1 MPSALML
8 PLSLAALMTQVM
20 AEADAD
26 PLTLILAPGGW
37 SLPTGHYYPGSDSA
51 PSQHQTFLNP
61 QGHPAVVQQQRN
73 LANFPRFTEPARIQP
88 HSQFFLKLGETLPV
102 TQSLV
107 PGLLNEN
114 YNKEGSVLTQ
124 NGWIQPSRGVASN
137 VGANQQ
143 LPTVFSPI
151 PLRGN
156 INSNTVINRGISHT
170 IRNDQNLIGNNRK
183 NTNDR
188 FINSNSNR
196 NPIIRD
202 HNSNSR
208 QSKYNCSSDGIF
220 PDQNSDCQRYY
231 ICQRNQVISYR
242 QQKQRQNCKII
253 SKVWEFDCGLGQLY
267 DASQG
272 ACAPAYTVDNWC
284 NVPNTVNYGP
294 GTSSY
299 NPGSKIV
306 VDMSG
311 ILC

>member
-8 PLSLAALMTQVM
+8 TLSMAALMTQVM

-26 PLTLILAPGGW
+26 PLTLILAPW
-37 SLPTGHYYPGSDSA
+37 SLPPGHYYPGSD
-51 PSQHQTFLNP
+51 QTFLNP

-73 LANFPRFTEPARIQP
+73 LANFPRITEPARIQP
-88 HSQFFLKLGETLPV
+88 HSQLFLKLGETLPV

-114 YNKEGSVLTQ
+114 YNKEGSVLSQ
-124 NGWIQPSRGVASN
+124 NGLIQPSRGVASN

-183 NTNDR
+183 NMNDR
-188 FINSNSNR
+188 FINSNR

-220 PDQNSDCQRYY
+220 PDISSNCQKYF
-231 ICQRNQVISYR
+231 ICQGNQVTFTLTTR
-242 QQKQRQNCKII
+242 
-253 SKVWEFDCGLGQLY
+253 SKV
-267 DASQG
+267 S
-272 ACAPAYTVDNWC
+272 
-284 NVPNTVNYGP
+284 
-294 GTSSY
+294 
-299 NPGSKIV
+299 
-306 VDMSG
+306 
-311 ILC
+311 

>member
-1 MPSALML
+1 MMPSALML
-8 PLSLAALMTQVM
+8 TLSLAVLMTQVM

-73 LANFPRFTEPARIQP
+73 LANFPRITEPARIQP

-114 YNKEGSVLTQ
+114 YNKEGSVL
-124 NGWIQPSRGVASN
+124 S
-137 VGANQQ
+137 QQ

-156 INSNTVINRGISHT
+156 INSNTMINRGISHT
-170 IRNDQNLIGNNRK
+170 IRNDQDLIGNNRK
-183 NTNDR
+183 NMNDR
-188 FINSNSNR
+188 FINSNR

-208 QSKYNCSSDGIF
+208 RSKYNCSSDGIF
-220 PDQNSDCQRYY
+220 PDISSNCQKYF
-231 ICQRNQVISYR
+231 ICQGNQVTFTLTIRSKEPSYFNISD
-242 QQKQRQNCKII
+242 
-253 SKVWEFDCGLGQLY
+253 EF
-267 DASQG
+267 
-272 ACAPAYTVDNWC
+272 
-284 NVPNTVNYGP
+284 
-294 GTSSY
+294 
-299 NPGSKIV
+299 
-306 VDMSG
+306 
-311 ILC
+311 